1 MVGSVLRTK
10 ARPLESEDP
19 GAPLPL
25 PHSSNKLPRKSRL
38 RDSVFSFSHRSVA
51 PSWQSASAVVAHE
64 WKLSQYLAR
73 KEEGKKKKRTQRA
86 LASQAGGNSQSGGRA
101 KSGNHP
107 RMWQQRKQSEQ
118 SLKTQT
124 VETPTNAKLFL
135 TSVNITFYFF
145 HLIAWIL

>member
-1 MVGSVLRTK
+1 MLRTK

-73 KEEGKKKKRTQRA
+73 KEEGKKKKKKNT
-86 LASQAGGNSQSGGRA
+86 ASVSITGGRQQSVRRQSQEW
-101 KSGNHP
+101 KSSQNVAA
-107 RMWQQRKQSEQ
+107 E
-118 SLKTQT
+118 KT
-124 VETPTNAKLFL
+124 K
-135 TSVNITFYFF
+135 
-145 HLIAWIL
+145 